1 MHPKKKWALAI
12 GGVLLLLSLTAL
24 FFYFFL
30 PYYHAKSTMPENTVL
45 LLEEQPDGSLVLSW
59 PVADRAD
66 YYSVEVLRPGEK
78 EELLFADFVKE
89 GLRCTLGDLPQGE
102 PLLFRVNTVV
112 NYDEDDPEKVR
123 LGETPAQAELTLS
136 VPRIDDLTW
145 TADEASDT
153 VSLRFS
159 KEVNDDCRI
168 YVKNED
174 GSYRLLK
181 TLGGDQVT
189 LSFGEN
195 GDLPLPEYGEKLYI
209 ALDALRESAD
219 IDFSGAI
226 SQEFTLTREDFLGR
240 DLNLSL
246 TDEGRN
252 VATLTWEETK
262 GESYQIQMRKLEE
275 ESWTLL
281 GELPV
286 DGERTF
292 TTHHLPVM
300 GNLLFRVVAVGG
312 QTMPESDCAAISEE
326 VPFTTA
332 ESPIYATIWPTSNLK
347 TYSDPE
353 MTREV
358 GAVKA
363 ATAYCVLDEIGD
375 AFAIGVDGQVVYIS
389 STHCLINLPEYMG
402 SLCSYNITN
411 SYASIY
417 MVHEY
422 EIPRVTNVVT
432 GGYEQ
437 VKLADGS
444 YLVPLLY
451 PTAKKLVTAAKTALE
466 QGYRLK
472 IYDAFRPNKAT
483 VEIYDRTEKIL
494 DNDLPKK
501 TFKGGV
507 MYDLPRLPEKE
518 NEDDPDP
525 VMTYRIVMTNNGSW
539 GLNSFLAKGASLHN
553 YGIAVDLTL
562 ETLDG
567 KEVDMQTSMHDL
579 SWYSVLSRNNANA
592 NVLSAIM
599 KGAGMGELVS
609 EWWHFQDNEIRQQTQ
624 LACVWAGVT
633 PECWMKDDFGWKYR
647 RYNGTYFQD
656 GQFDIYGTM
665 YTFDANGYVVNE

>member
-1 MHPKKKWALAI
+1 MKKEMKWAMAA
-12 GGVLLLLSLTAL
+12 GGVLLLVAAVAL

-30 PYYHAKSTMPENTVL
+30 PYYHAESTMPENTVL

-78 EELLFADFVKE
+78 EELLFADFVKD
-89 GLRCTLGDLPQGE
+89 GVRCTLGDVPRDE
-102 PLLFRVNTVV
+102 PVILRVNTVV

-123 LGETPAQAELTLS
+123 LGESPAQAELTLS
-136 VPRIDDLTW
+136 APKIEELTW
-145 TADEASDT
+145 TADEEADT
-153 VSLRFS
+153 VSISFT

-181 TLGGDQVT
+181 TIGNDQTVLT
-189 LSFGEN
+189 FGE
-195 GDLPLPEYGEKLYI
+195 GGELPIPEHGETVTI
-209 ALDALRESAD
+209 GLDALRESAK
-219 IDFSGAI
+219 IDFCGAV

-240 DLNLSL
+240 ELNLAIA
-246 TDEGRN
+246 DEGRN
-252 VATLTWEETK
+252 VATLTWDETK
-262 GESYQIQMRKLEE
+262 GEMYQIQMKEAGAGD
-275 ESWTLL
+275 WTVLA
-281 GELPV
+281 ELAA
-286 DGERTF
+286 DAERTF

-300 GNLLFRVVAVGG
+300 GNLLFRVAALGG
-312 QTMPESDCAAISEE
+312 QTMEDSEFAAVSEE

-347 TYSDPE
+347 TYSDPA
-353 MTREV
+353 MTQEV
-358 GAVKA
+358 GTVKA
-363 ATAYCVLDEIGD
+363 AIAYCVLDEVEG
-375 AFAIGVDGQVVYIS
+375 AFAVGVNGEVVYIN
-389 STHCLINLPEYMG
+389 STHCMINLPEYIG
-402 SLCSYNITN
+402 DLCSYNITN

-417 MVHEY
+417 MIHEY

-451 PTAKKLVTAAKTALE
+451 PTAKKLAAAAKTALE

-472 IYDAFRPNKAT
+472 IYDAFRPNRAT
-483 VEIYDRTEKIL
+483 VEIYDRTEAIL

-507 MYDLPRLPEKE
+507 MYDLPRLPAKE

-525 VMTYRIVMTNNGSW
+525 VMTYRIVMTNNSSW

-553 YGIAVDLTL
+553 YGIALDLTL
-562 ETLDG
+562 ETLEG
-567 KEVDMQTSMHDL
+567 QELAMQTSMHDL
-579 SWYSVLSRNNANA
+579 SFYSVLSRNNENA
-592 NVLSAIM
+592 DLLAAIM

-647 RYNGTYFQD
+647 RYNGTYFA
-656 GQFDIYGTM
+656 GGEFDIYGTM
-665 YTFDANGYVVNE
+665 YTFDENGYVVNN